1 MRSHI
6 AAVLAVV
13 FAIGTTFANTGMA
26 ASPAASPSTTGA
38 VKVPRPDSIQTV
50 RMKNTLSKL
59 IRQDDFLD
67 EALATLESANG
78 KLSAHNMLALGLSFK
93 IIKTDLDAISAL
105 NKKEFSQVQPE
116 PGATTYTKTIL
127 SYSRSISQKITKIS
141 SLVAKASSANKKLA
155 MRDAVTSPDSS
166 GSQARGTGR
175 SLYKKAG
182 NGKKLTQILEEQKAV
197 ERLSSDIRILKTA
210 SRQLN
215 ATSKWLYIVS
225 K

>member
-1 MRSHI
+1 
-6 AAVLAVV
+6 
-13 FAIGTTFANTGMA
+13 
-26 ASPAASPSTTGA
+26 
-38 VKVPRPDSIQTV
+38 
-50 RMKNTLSKL
+50 
-59 IRQDDFLD
+59 
-67 EALATLESANG
+67 
-78 KLSAHNMLALGLSFK
+78 
-93 IIKTDLDAISAL
+93 
-105 NKKEFSQVQPE
+105 
-116 PGATTYTKTIL
+116 
-127 SYSRSISQKITKIS
+127 
-141 SLVAKASSANKKLA
+141 